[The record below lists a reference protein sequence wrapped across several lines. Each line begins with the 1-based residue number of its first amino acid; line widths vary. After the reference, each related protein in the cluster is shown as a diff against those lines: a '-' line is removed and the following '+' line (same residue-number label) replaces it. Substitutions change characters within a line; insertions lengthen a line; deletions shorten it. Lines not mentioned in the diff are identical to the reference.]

1 MRFIILQLFI
11 YFYINHGATDLR
23 NNSINI
29 TFYSVARAIDIFRE
43 TRIRNHFMC
52 KRITPPLMIIER
64 NIAFMKNLLFS
75 FLSLIVS
82 LWIYTL
88 IVCCGDVEMNPGPSI
103 SSSTSSSS
111 ISSETSLSSLPYD
124 SHFSICHLNIQSLL
138 PKIDIL
144 QYEMQP
150 FDVFVFTESW
160 LNIDIGSNDLKI
172 LNFNEPF
179 RCDRETRAGGVA
191 IYVKESITCKRRPDL
206 EINNLECIWI
216 EIKTHGHT
224 LLIAGIYRP
233 PDAHQN
239 YWTWISESVDR
250 AKNTNISD
258 IILVGDLNND
268 LLTPSKC
275 KHLKE
280 LIANYDF
287 TQLINESTHFTEQSS
302 TLIDVIITS
311 NPNIVVAS
319 EVCDPFVPNRMRF
332 HCPVA
337 VILSFMKFKPQNY
350 KRQIW
355 KYEEADYNKYR
366 QILSEAELSTLVTNP
381 LDDVDTVAQKL
392 NKVIIS
398 AAEQSIPNKM
408 VTIRPADQP
417 WLHNEIRKL
426 IRQRKRIHKRAK
438 QVNNEIIWSKF
449 RKIRNKIVKKIRTA
463 KLRHEHKIAMKL
475 KDNTTDI
482 KTWWKLSK
490 EILNIN
496 TKSET
501 IPNIEYNGKLYE
513 TNIEK
518 AEALNSF
525 FSKQSQLSKDAT
537 HVYSSPIP
545 SIRNGV
551 YKLTRY
557 Q

>member
-11 YFYINHGATDLR
+11 YFYINHVATDLR

-206 EINNLECIWI
+206 EIN
-216 EIKTHGHT
+216 
-224 LLIAGIYRP
+224 
-233 PDAHQN
+233 
-239 YWTWISESVDR
+239 
-250 AKNTNISD
+250 
-258 IILVGDLNND
+258 
-268 LLTPSKC
+268 
-275 KHLKE
+275 
-280 LIANYDF
+280 
-287 TQLINESTHFTEQSS
+287 
-302 TLIDVIITS
+302 
-311 NPNIVVAS
+311 
-319 EVCDPFVPNRMRF
+319 
-332 HCPVA
+332 
-337 VILSFMKFKPQNY
+337 
-350 KRQIW
+350 
-355 KYEEADYNKYR
+355 
-366 QILSEAELSTLVTNP
+366 
-381 LDDVDTVAQKL
+381 
-392 NKVIIS
+392 
-398 AAEQSIPNKM
+398 
-408 VTIRPADQP
+408 
-417 WLHNEIRKL
+417 
-426 IRQRKRIHKRAK
+426 
-438 QVNNEIIWSKF
+438 
-449 RKIRNKIVKKIRTA
+449 
-463 KLRHEHKIAMKL
+463 
-475 KDNTTDI
+475 
-482 KTWWKLSK
+482 
-490 EILNIN
+490 
-496 TKSET
+496 
-501 IPNIEYNGKLYE
+501 
-513 TNIEK
+513 
-518 AEALNSF
+518 
-525 FSKQSQLSKDAT
+525 
-537 HVYSSPIP
+537 
-545 SIRNGV
+545 
-551 YKLTRY
+551 
-557 Q
+557 